1 MTVDRFTSTL
11 YGAAYYHEYHTTPRL
26 AEDMKLM
33 REANLSVIRV
43 GESVWSTWEPE
54 DGQFNIEW
62 LQEVLDAAHESGI
75 KVIIGTPTYA
85 MPPWLARKHPE
96 VLAHRAT
103 GQPIPYGHRQNM
115 DYAHPTFLKYAERI
129 IRKIVERY
137 ADHPA
142 VIGWQVDN
150 EPGTEVL
157 FNDGVFAAFKDY
169 LAKKYGTVEE
179 LNKQWGLV
187 YWSHEITD
195 WDDLWRPDG
204 NTSNSYNVE
213 WRRFQALITEKYITW
228 QANLVR
234 EYIPANQ
241 FVTTCISIGRPAQ
254 DVTRVAS
261 GLDLTAVNVY
271 YATQDGLQYPIYR
284 SNNSA
289 ASDELAA
296 PFWISHEGPMG
307 FMVQADIAHGILQDN
322 FIVTETNAS
331 FTGHGP
337 ATGYFPSYPGQLR
350 QVVLGLVAR
359 GANMVEYWHW
369 HTLPFG
375 TETYWGGILGHS
387 LKPARTYESVA
398 QIGAMLSEAKEKL
411 VDIKPTSEVTM
422 IYSPESN
429 WALGFQPPLR
439 RKFDVGDFGDPDSY
453 GRFFA
458 SYYDL
463 FFAEDF
469 GVNLIGANKLPDSA
483 AQLLKST
490 QILCLPALYIS
501 EDAVLEFAL
510 EFARLGGHLIL
521 TPRSGYADQISVVR
535 QEVMPG
541 ILAKAAGVHYDEF
554 SNLTHKVSV
563 VAKDSSIG
571 AEALGEAIGW
581 VDMLISDGADVIA
594 TYDHPM
600 FKNYAAITTNKF
612 EKGRVTYIGTLP
624 DHRLGRAIA
633 AWLRTIHEAPISK
646 VASADSIRISRG
658 TAKDGS
664 ALIFAFNWSWEPA
677 DLAFAVETENY
688 LTGTTIAAGAAVVLG
703 PWDAQVL
710 RVKNL

>member
-1 MTVDRFTSTL
+1 
-11 YGAAYYHEYHTTPRL
+11 
-26 AEDMKLM
+26 M

-43 GESVWSTWEPE
+43 GESTWSTWEPQ
-54 DGQFNIEW
+54 DGEFNLEW
-62 LQEVLDAAHESGI
+62 MQEILDASHESGI
-75 KVIIGTPTYA
+75 SVVMGTPTYA

-96 VLAHRAT
+96 VLADRRTNQA
-103 GQPIPYGHRQNM
+103 IPYGHRQNM
-115 DYAHPTFLKYAERI
+115 DYFHPTFLKYAERV

-137 ADHPA
+137 ANHPA

-150 EPGTEVL
+150 EPGTEIL
-157 FNDGVFAAFKDY
+157 FNDEVFQAFKSY
-169 LAKKYGTVEE
+169 LAEKYKSVAE

-187 YWSHEITD
+187 YWSHELTE

-204 NTSNSYNVE
+204 NTSNSYNLE
-213 WRRFQALITEKYITW
+213 WRRFQAEITENYITW
-228 QANLVR
+228 QANIVR
-234 EYIPANQ
+234 EYIPEQQ

-254 DVTRVAS
+254 DVTKVAS

-271 YATQDGLQYPIYR
+271 YATQDGLQYPNYTSKDPTEVLEIP
-284 SNNSA
+284 
-289 ASDELAA
+289 A
-296 PFWISHEGPMG
+296 PFWISHVGPMG

-337 ATGYFPSYPGQLR
+337 ATGYFPTYPGQLR

-398 QIGAMLSEAKEKL
+398 AIGKELSDAKEKL
-411 VDIKPTSEVTM
+411 VDIKPKNEVTM
-422 IYSPESN
+422 LYSPESN
-429 WALGFQPPLR
+429 WALGFQQPLR
-439 RKFDVGDFGDPDSY
+439 KKIDIGDFGDPESY
-453 GRFFA
+453 GRFFS

-469 GVNLIGANKLPDSA
+469 GVNLIGPNKLPDSPEE
-483 AQLLKST
+483 LLAHT

-501 EDAVLEFAL
+501 EKATLDFAL

-521 TPRSGYADQISVVR
+521 TPRTGYADEISVVR

-541 ILAKAAGVHYDEF
+541 ILAKATGVHYDEF
-554 SNLTHKVSV
+554 SNLSRAVDV
-563 VAKDSSIG
+563 LAQKDSIG
-571 AEALGEAIGW
+571 TGAIGKAIGW
-581 VDMLISDGADVIA
+581 VDMLITDGAEVLA

-600 FKNYAAITTNKF
+600 YKNYAAVTTHRF
-612 EKGRVTYIGTLP
+612 DKGRVTYIGTLP
-624 DHRLGRAIA
+624 DQTLGRSIA
-633 AWLRTIHEAPISK
+633 AWLRTIHPDPISK
-646 VASADSIRISRG
+646 QASADSIRCSRG
-658 TAKDGS
+658 TAPDGS
-664 ALIFAFNWSWEPA
+664 ELIFVFNWSWDPA
-677 DLAFAVETENY
+677 DITLPFATENY
-688 LTGTTIAAGAAVVLG
+688 LTSSANAPGTSVVLG

-710 RVKNL
+710 RMKGA

>member
-1 MTVDRFTSTL
+1 
-11 YGAAYYHEYHTTPRL
+11 
-26 AEDMKLM
+26 M

-43 GESVWSTWEPE
+43 GESTWSTWEPQ
-54 DGQFNIEW
+54 DGEFNLEW
-62 LQEVLDAAHESGI
+62 MQEILDAAHESGI
-75 KVIIGTPTYA
+75 SVVMGTPTYA

-96 VLAHRAT
+96 VLADRRTNQA
-103 GQPIPYGHRQNM
+103 IPYGHRQNM
-115 DYAHPTFLKYAERI
+115 DYFHPTFLKYAERV

-137 ADHPA
+137 ANHPA

-150 EPGTEVL
+150 EPGTEIL
-157 FNDGVFAAFKDY
+157 FNDEVFQAFKSY
-169 LAKKYGTVEE
+169 LAEKYKSVAE

-187 YWSHEITD
+187 YWSHELTE

-204 NTSNSYNVE
+204 NTSNSYNLE
-213 WRRFQALITEKYITW
+213 WRRFQATITENYITW
-228 QANLVR
+228 QANIVR
-234 EYIPANQ
+234 EYIPEQQ

-261 GLDLTAVNVY
+261 GLDLAAVNVY
-271 YATQDGLQYPIYR
+271 YATQDGLQYPNYTSKDPTEVLEIP
-284 SNNSA
+284 
-289 ASDELAA
+289 A
-296 PFWISHEGPMG
+296 PFWISHVGPMG

-337 ATGYFPSYPGQLR
+337 ATGYFPTYPGQLR
-350 QVVLGLVAR
+350 QVVLGLIAR

-398 QIGAMLSEAKEKL
+398 AIGKELSDAKEKL
-411 VDIKPTSEVTM
+411 VDIKPKNEVTM
-422 IYSPESN
+422 LYSPESN
-429 WALGFQPPLR
+429 WALGFQQPLR
-439 RKFDVGDFGDPDSY
+439 RKIDIGDFGDPESY
-453 GRFFA
+453 GRFFS

-469 GVNLIGANKLPDSA
+469 GVNLIGPNKLPDSPEK
-483 AQLLKST
+483 LLEST

-501 EDAVLEFAL
+501 EKATLDFAL

-521 TPRSGYADQISVVR
+521 TPRTGYADNISVVR

-541 ILAKAAGVHYDEF
+541 ILAEAAGVHYDEF
-554 SNLTHKVSV
+554 SNLSRTIDVL
-563 VAKDSSIG
+563 AQQDSIG
-571 AEALGEAIGW
+571 TGAIGKAIGW
-581 VDMLISDGADVIA
+581 VDMLITDGAEVLA

-600 FKNYAAITTNKF
+600 YKNYAAVTTNRYN
-612 EKGRVTYIGTLP
+612 KGRVTYIGTLP
-624 DHRLGRAIA
+624 DQTLGRSIA
-633 AWLRTIHEAPISK
+633 AWLRTIHPDPIAK
-646 VASADSIRISRG
+646 RASADSIRYSRG
-658 TAKDGS
+658 TAPDGS
-664 ALIFAFNWSWEPA
+664 ELIFVFNWSWNPA
-677 DLAFAVETENY
+677 DIAFPFATENY
-688 LTGTTIAAGAAVVLG
+688 LTTTVNSPGTSVVLG

-710 RVKNL
+710 RVKGA